1 MKASG
6 IAAEIW
12 RRTKKAAI
20 DAHDWAR
27 VNLWYLLAG
36 FGILLTA
43 IVAASIY
50 QIYAV
55 YTQCAVYMDIQ
66 LANQVAPRQTGVYA
80 IPRQIRVGQMISKDE
95 LRKRLLRVGYQE
107 TSQDAG
113 AADEYFP
120 GSFILRPDQ
129 IEVWTNDDALM
140 DELPEMI
147 RIDFYPNSADKEQIS
162 AIIDTMTGSK
172 LQAVWL
178 PAELIESGFN
188 YDIHSS
194 RYPDFDQFPPAL
206 VKALIAIEDRNFFR
220 HPGLDLR
227 GICRAFIRN
236 QWRGKTREGGST
248 ITQQFI
254 KTQFLTSKRTWERKF
269 VEAMMALAIERRMNK
284 KQIFTFYANSVY
296 LGQNGKTAVH
306 GFNHASH
313 SFFDKELS
321 ELSTGEAAL
330 LAGLVKAPNRY
341 SPSRHPEEATARRN
355 LVLQAMVETGGLS
368 AAEAA
373 VAKAEKLALS
383 KLTLLE
389 NSGLDPEIAESAK
402 P

>member
-1 MKASG
+1 
-6 IAAEIW
+6 
-12 RRTKKAAI
+12 
-20 DAHDWAR
+20 
-27 VNLWYLLAG
+27 
-36 FGILLTA
+36 
-43 IVAASIY
+43 
-50 QIYAV
+50 
-55 YTQCAVYMDIQ
+55 
-66 LANQVAPRQTGVYA
+66 
-80 IPRQIRVGQMISKDE
+80 
-95 LRKRLLRVGYQE
+95 
-107 TSQDAG
+107 
-113 AADEYFP
+113 
-120 GSFILRPDQ
+120 
-129 IEVWTNDDALM
+129 
-140 DELPEMI
+140 
-147 RIDFYPNSADKEQIS
+147 
-162 AIIDTMTGSK
+162 
-172 LQAVWL
+172 
-178 PAELIESGFN
+178 
-188 YDIHSS
+188 
-194 RYPDFDQFPPAL
+194 
-206 VKALIAIEDRNFFR
+206 
-220 HPGLDLR
+220 
-227 GICRAFIRN
+227 
-236 QWRGKTREGGST
+236 
-248 ITQQFI
+248 
-254 KTQFLTSKRTWERKF
+254 
-269 VEAMMALAIERRMNK
+269 MMALAIERRMNK